1 MVRGHVGLAG
11 VGGVGMTV
19 ALGRGPPRSGSGY
32 WPLDVGRLI
41 LGQSGLPPEREELL
55 ARDPQVADEHLHIL
69 N

>member
-19 ALGRGPPRSGSGY
+19 ALGRGPPWSGSGY